1 MALAC
6 RLFGHKWDKCKC
18 TRCGEIREVLD
29 LHDWNGCVCRLCGKK
44 RDRDHRYRNGTCV
57 ICGKKLTKKGLLEV
71 FQPPAFSGFTVH
83 ELNEIDPAAQLK
95 LAYETLPPEE
105 ADAVLIKAYDTV
117 TRTYG
122 NNPKVDEAVKQIF
135 VPFMTED
142 RLLKLY
148 QEDSVS
154 MHHLTQHL
162 DRDMILRACEQSGF
176 QEREKKWFLTKCGI
190 ADGELVTSC
199 DLGDHEYE
207 YVETRWSEK
216 TGTADSTDVS
226 REYKVYR
233 CKYCG
238 HTYQEATGRSSDD
251 RW

>member
-1 MALAC
+1 M
-6 RLFGHKWDKCKC
+6 
-18 TRCGEIREVLD
+18 
-29 LHDWNGCVCRLCGKK
+29 
-44 RDRDHRYRNGTCV
+44 
-57 ICGKKLTKKGLLEV
+57 
-71 FQPPAFSGFTVH
+71 
-83 ELNEIDPAAQLK
+83 
-95 LAYETLPPEE
+95 
-105 ADAVLIKAYDTV
+105 LIKAYDTL
-117 TRTYG
+117 TLTYG

-154 MHHLTQHL
+154 MHHLTQNL
-162 DRDMILRACEQSGF
+162 DRDMILRACEKSGF
-176 QEREKKWFLTKCGI
+176 KEREKKWFLTKCGI

-226 REYKVYR
+226 REYRVYR

>member
-1 MALAC
+1 M
-6 RLFGHKWDKCKC
+6 
-18 TRCGEIREVLD
+18 
-29 LHDWNGCVCRLCGKK
+29 
-44 RDRDHRYRNGTCV
+44 
-57 ICGKKLTKKGLLEV
+57 
-71 FQPPAFSGFTVH
+71 
-83 ELNEIDPAAQLK
+83 
-95 LAYETLPPEE
+95 
-105 ADAVLIKAYDTV
+105 

-154 MHHLTQHL
+154 MHHLTQNL
-162 DRDMILRACEQSGF
+162 DRDMILRACEKSGF
-176 QEREKKWFLTKCGI
+176 KEREKKWFLTKCGI